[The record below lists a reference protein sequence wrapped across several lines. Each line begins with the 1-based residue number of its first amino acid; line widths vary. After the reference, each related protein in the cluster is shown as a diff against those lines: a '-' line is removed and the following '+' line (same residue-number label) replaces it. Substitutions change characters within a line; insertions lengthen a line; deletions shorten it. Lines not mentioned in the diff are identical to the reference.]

1 MNKLYV
7 MVGLPASGKSTIAAE
22 YVEQH
27 GAVLVSSD
35 AIRTE
40 IYGDENCQDNPS
52 KVFDLMKKRTVA
64 ALREGHDV
72 VYDATNIN
80 SKRRIS
86 LLRDIK
92 NQVAQFIP
100 VAVLVLCPVDECI
113 ERDALRDRTVG
124 KAVINKMLCN
134 YQPPSYYEGFT
145 TLEYHYTGNYL
156 NIEELLGQTWD
167 FDQKNHHHT
176 LSLGNHMSKTAA
188 LVEDD
193 FMLNL
198 AARYHDIGKLF
209 VQTFDEDGEAHYKN
223 HHHVGAYTWLCSA
236 LARDWMFNDMSYAAQ
251 YVAQLIC
258 WHMQPYFVDSY
269 EDFVEWGRKRGM
281 KPPMIDDIWKLHC
294 ADLHAH

>member
-22 YVEQH
+22 YIERH
-27 GAVLVSSD
+27 DAVLVSSD
-35 AIRTE
+35 AIRAE
-40 IYGDENCQDNPS
+40 IYGDENCQDDPS

-64 ALREGHDV
+64 ALREGYNV

-92 NQVAQFIP
+92 KQVAQVIP

-113 ERDALRDRTVG
+113 ERDALRNRTVG
-124 KAVINKMLCN
+124 EAVINKMLYN
-134 YQPPSYYEGFT
+134 YQPPSYYEGFR
-145 TLEYHYTGNYL
+145 TLEYHYTGNYI

-167 FDQKNHHHT
+167 FDQKNHHHSLT
-176 LSLGNHMSKTAA
+176 LGGHMSKTAA

-193 FMLNL
+193 FMVNL

-223 HHHVGAYTWLCSA
+223 HHHVGAYLWLCSA
-236 LARDWMFNDMSYAAQ
+236 LARDWIFNDMSYAVQ

-269 EDFVEWGRKRGM
+269 EDFVEWGEKRGM
-281 KPPMIDDIWKLHC
+281 RPLMIDDIWKLHC